1 MKKLISIC
9 LLLLTVFSMSSIGV
23 TDVQAAEAKS
33 YAAAFPDA
41 GLFAA
46 PIPAGDK
53 LSSVQPVTLDVH
65 EAVIEVG
72 KTLQL
77 HPTIEVPA
85 NTSAHVFYDLENPDI
100 VSVDDNGLVTGL
112 KVGNSGVACIV
123 EYGGNF
129 YSDVCWVTV
138 VDTLFKDVRNK
149 NDYFF
154 KPVYWAVGRGITT
167 GFTDKNGKPTGYF
180 KPNNTC
186 TRGQIVT
193 FLYRCFRI
201 YDVFRPDT
209 SGVKDFSDVKTDAY
223 YYDAVKWAVAMG
235 ITTGYTGKD
244 GKPTGKFGPDDV
256 CTRAQVV
263 TFIYRLIHEYWYP
276 DTSGV
281 PDFTDVKSDAYYYDA
296 VRWCVA
302 AGITNGYSN
311 SDGSP
316 SGKFGPDD
324 KCTRGQV
331 VTFLYRTDS

>member
-1 MKKLISIC
+1 M
-9 LLLLTVFSMSSIGV
+9 
-23 TDVQAAEAKS
+23 
-33 YAAAFPDA
+33 
-41 GLFAA
+41 
-46 PIPAGDK
+46 
-53 LSSVQPVTLDVH
+53 
-65 EAVIEVG
+65 
-72 KTLQL
+72 
-77 HPTIEVPA
+77 
-85 NTSAHVFYDLENPDI
+85 
-100 VSVDDNGLVTGL
+100 TGL
-112 KVGNSGVACIV
+112 KPGNSGVAVQLVDYPEGTPSEDTYDI
-123 EYGGNF
+123 
-129 YSDVCWVTV
+129 CWFTV
-138 VDTLFKDVRNK
+138 VDKMFKDVRSI

-154 KPVYWAVGRGITT
+154 RPVYWAVDRGITT
-167 GFTDKNGKPTGYF
+167 GFTDSNGNPTGYF
-180 KPNNTC
+180 KPNASC

-193 FLYRCFRI
+193 FLYRCFRV

-209 SGVKDFSDVKTDAY
+209 SGVKDFKDVKSNAY

-263 TFIYRLIHEYWYP
+263 TFIYRLIHQYWNP

-296 VRWCVA
+296 VKWCVA
-302 AGITNGYSN
+302 TGITNGYSN